1 MPDLSNLTVAV
12 LGNTDPLVFWATE
25 REYICAWESAGAE
38 VLEYHEKQPHDWK
51 SLIADLHL
59 GKPFDLIQWTSTRA
73 FRDGVG
79 EQLQRDMLSV
89 AKQRNIPV
97 VGVHLDQFAVL
108 PQRAKHLHTETYFQ
122 GVDLMLTAD
131 GGSQDVWEKAGI
143 KHRQLLPAISER
155 WLGLGEP
162 RDEYRSDIAFVGS
175 WEGQYHR
182 EFAHRHELIERL
194 ERSWGDRVKLWPRR
208 GQPRIVGRDLNDLY
222 ASTKVVIGDAFH
234 VPGSG
239 GAPLANTGSDRS
251 PETMG
256 RGGLLLTPEVEGWNA
271 APGDPFHAGCWTWEM
286 WNWKALDEGIE
297 MMLEIEMM
305 LGLDADM
312 LRPMVIDGIAANHTY
327 TARVHTI
334 VEIMTGEGLWS

>member
-1 MPDLSNLTVAV
+1 MLDLSNLTVAL
-12 LGNTDPLVFWATE
+12 LGNTDPAVWWATE
-25 REYICAWESAGAE
+25 MEYSDAWRRAGAE
-38 VLEYHEKQPHDWK
+38 VVPYHEKQPHDWK
-51 SLIADLHL
+51 SLFADLHL

-73 FRDGVG
+73 FREGVG

-97 VGVHLDQFAVL
+97 VGVHLDQFGSL

-239 GAPLANTGSDRS
+239 GVPLANTGSDRT
-251 PETMG
+251 PEVMG
-256 RGGLLLTPEVEGWNA
+256 RGGLLVTPEVEGWNA
-271 APGDPFHAGCWTWEM
+271 ELGDPFYGVCSTWKMWDWHGLNEQIKVLLDLDNEDAGFLRQQ
-286 WNWKALDEGIE
+286 AIDSI
-297 MMLEIEMM
+297 
-305 LGLDADM
+305 AD
-312 LRPMVIDGIAANHTY
+312 RHTY
-327 TARVHTI
+327 SRRVHTI